1 MLIKSPVS
9 VISPSSLVKT
19 LGRTTAVV
27 LAASAL
33 GFATQASA
41 YGGTLVDRVVTVK
54 LKKSE
59 LAAPDGIEK
68 SYTKLKV
75 RAERFCNSIDSTL
88 YLTGESVDQCAAEL
102 LTQFVETA
110 GLEVLEA
117 YHSSQ

>member
-1 MLIKSPVS
+1 MLNKSS
-9 VISPSSLVKT
+9 VQMVSPSNLVKT
-19 LGRTTAVV
+19 LGRTTAIV
-27 LAASAL
+27 LAASTL

-41 YGGTLVDRVVTVK
+41 YGGTMIDRVVTVK

-59 LAAPDGIEK
+59 LMAPNGVEK

-88 YLTGESVDQCAAEL
+88 YLTGETVDECAAEL
-102 LTQFVETA
+102 ITQFVESA
-110 GLEVLEA
+110 GFEALEA

>member
-1 MLIKSPVS
+1 MV
-9 VISPSSLVKT
+9 SPSTLVKT
-19 LGRTTAVV
+19 LGRTTAIV
-27 LAASAL
+27 LAASTL

-41 YGGTLVDRVVTVK
+41 FGGTLVDRVVTVK

-59 LAAPDGIEK
+59 LAAPEGIEK

-88 YLTGESVDQCAAEL
+88 FLTGESVDECTSEL
-102 LTQFVETA
+102 LTQFVQST
-110 GLEVLEA
+110 GLEVLQN